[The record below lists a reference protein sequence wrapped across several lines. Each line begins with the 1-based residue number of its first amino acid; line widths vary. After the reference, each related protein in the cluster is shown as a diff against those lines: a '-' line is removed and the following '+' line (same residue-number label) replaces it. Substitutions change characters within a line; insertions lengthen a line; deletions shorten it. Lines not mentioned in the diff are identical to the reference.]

1 MFDAVHHTNV
11 TCFSIE
17 WLILHVACFLNPN
30 MMQQPDWSS
39 LEVIGQVP
47 CTKLSFDL
55 DYPFLR
61 FPQVLFA
68 KSIYTLVSG
77 QYSV

>member
-30 MMQQPDWSS
+30 MMQQPD
-39 LEVIGQVP
+39 
-47 CTKLSFDL
+47 
-55 DYPFLR
+55 
-61 FPQVLFA
+61 
-68 KSIYTLVSG
+68 
-77 QYSV
+77 